1 MIHPWTDLRRV
12 YLCRQPVDFR
22 KGMKSLAV
30 LVEQSLGLDPFAEAL
45 YIFTNRRRN
54 AVKCLYWERNGFCL
68 WHKQVEQERFKWPL
82 HLDAAV
88 VTLTGQELEWLL
100 EGYDLRYLTPH
111 KALKYKT
118 VL

>member
-88 VTLTGQELEWLL
+88 VTLTAQELKWLL
-100 EGYDLRYLTPH
+100 EGYDLRYLTGH
-111 KALKYKT
+111 KVLNYKT
-118 VL
+118 VI